1 MACGNYRELA
11 RAFQFQD
18 STVRKIS
25 KAASLEKSE
34 SHQDFK
40 GGKAWKGNAKDAGSQ
55 LSYPASIDKEL

>member
-34 SHQDFK
+34 SHQYFK

>member
-11 RAFQFQD
+11 RAFQLQD

-25 KAASLEKSE
+25 KAAPFEKSE
-34 SHQDFK
+34 GHQDFK
-40 GGKAWKGNAKDAGSQ
+40 GGKAWKGNAKDTGRQ